1 MPTRRGTR
9 CLLVSAADVGAGS
22 GSLITRSAESKLM
35 WIRPGPNRYWPQA
48 NSAPEK
54 LGSCQYPSLAT
65 AGRVQVFDKTFLL
78 LLHWEPHRARR
89 SSRAIA
95 GARPSAALAV
105 WARRSSL
112 AQESG
117 RVQAVIRGCRNHIS
131 NLLLSPREIR

>member
-1 MPTRRGTR
+1 MPTRLGTR

-65 AGRVQVFDKTFLL
+65 AGRVQVFDFCTGNLTARGD
-78 LLHWEPHRARR
+78 PRA
-89 SSRAIA
+89 
-95 GARPSAALAV
+95 
-105 WARRSSL
+105 
-112 AQESG
+112 
-117 RVQAVIRGCRNHIS
+117 
-131 NLLLSPREIR
+131 LSPAPVHPPLLRFGLAGLRLHRHLGALKP